1 MRLQSLGVSMRR
13 RAFIGFA
20 LLALSH
26 FTLANVTTALAQ
38 AGSTGGTI
46 GKQDKSVSG
55 GTGLAP
61 APPPSPKPDLHT
73 DLCKKLPGVW
83 STSVNSNL
91 GALIIKS
98 DGTMTHGSFSGTWTC
113 EIGVFNANWYG
124 TTTKCTISRN
134 ARQFSC
140 ANGGGIANRQN

>member
-1 MRLQSLGVSMRR
+1 MRR
-13 RAFIGFA
+13 GASIGIT

-26 FTLANVTTALAQ
+26 LAFVNVSSALAQ
-38 AGSTGGTI
+38 AGGTV

-55 GTGLAP
+55 GTGLAT

-73 DLCKKLPGVW
+73 DLCKRLPGVW

-113 EIGVFNANWYG
+113 DIGVFNANWYG

-140 ANGGGIANRQN
+140 ASGGIANRQN